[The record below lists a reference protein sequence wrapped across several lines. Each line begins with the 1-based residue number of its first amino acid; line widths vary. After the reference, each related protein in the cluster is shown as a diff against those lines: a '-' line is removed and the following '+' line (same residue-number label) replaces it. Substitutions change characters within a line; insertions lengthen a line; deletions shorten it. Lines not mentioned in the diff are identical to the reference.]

1 MLKSRIEQPVRI
13 TVVWH
18 SGEPSGNPKVNG
30 NFLNGL
36 FPFVFLCGLC
46 FKDRQCTILVK
57 QNRKLNL
64 FGVLI
69 RARFFLQV
77 IQRDFS

>member
-1 MLKSRIEQPVRI
+1 VKIYSKEAIGRTTGKDCCNRQFRKVKGWEKELKSRIEQPVII

-36 FPFVFLCGLC
+36 FPFVFLY
-46 FKDRQCTILVK
+46 D
-57 QNRKLNL
+57 
-64 FGVLI
+64 
-69 RARFFLQV
+69 
-77 IQRDFS
+77 